1 MELKLSQDE
10 VKTMLL
16 ESIGKSFPGKFNTVK
31 LSDFSEY
38 STRGSADFS
47 YEERGVEAEPIAPAP
62 PSDGKEEF

>member
-10 VKTMLL
+10 VKTLLL
-16 ESIGKSFPGKFNTVK
+16 ESIGRTFPGKFNKVT

-38 STRGSADFS
+38 GSRGSAEFS

-62 PSDGKEEF
+62 PSDGKEVF